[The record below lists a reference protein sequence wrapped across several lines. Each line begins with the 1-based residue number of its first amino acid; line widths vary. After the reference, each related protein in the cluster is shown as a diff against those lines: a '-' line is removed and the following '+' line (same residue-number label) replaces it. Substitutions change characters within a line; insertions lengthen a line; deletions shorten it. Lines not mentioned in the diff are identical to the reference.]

1 MLIMNQTL
9 KQANAIFDL
18 KPKKNKKTSLSP
30 NIINL
35 QFIYVNYELNNQA
48 RNIKNLLVVC
58 TDLSLQ

>member
-18 KPKKNKKTSLSP
+18 KPKKKKTSLSP

-35 QFIYVNYELNNQA
+35 
-48 RNIKNLLVVC
+48 
-58 TDLSLQ
+58 